1 MPPITRLASV
11 ISSNPVDHK
20 KLLDAVAESVPSDK
34 VRMLGVTQPNTLVF
48 DFPYS
53 FGIELANILK
63 SLTVKLTTSSKSKK
77 PGERVY
83 RINMDDSK
91 VI

>member
-1 MPPITRLASV
+1 LIAQLESIIPEGKTRSLA
-11 ISSNPVDHK
+11 VDQK
-20 KLLDAVAESVPSDK
+20 
-34 VRMLGVTQPNTLVF
+34 NTLVL
-48 DFPYS
+48 DYS
-53 FGIELANILK
+53 YGFGLELAKIL
-63 SLTVKLTTSSKSKK
+63 SEATQKLAKTSKSKK